1 MKLLFAILLCVLPV
15 AWDLIIGTVYWK
27 KNTTVEHVLTASV
40 RLLIIA
46 VLVLL
51 NPDIEAW
58 RSVLL
63 AVSFHFLVFPILY
76 NRLIMD
82 QRFDYL
88 GTSAW
93 SDRLEQKIRDK
104 ITTPGVFALKLMFL
118 MTGIKFYVDPFIY

>member
-1 MKLLFAILLCVLPV
+1 MKLLFGILLCVLPV
-15 AWDLIIGTVYWK
+15 AWDLIIGRAYWK
-27 KNTTVEHVLTASV
+27 KETTVKHVLTASV

-46 VLVLL
+46 GLALL

-63 AVSFHFLVFPILY
+63 AVSFHFFVFPILY

-93 SDRLEQKIRDK
+93 SDRIEQKIRNT

-118 MTGIKFYVDPFIY
+118 MTAIKFYVDPLIY